1 MNEQIIFYFKILKH
15 FDLPELKV
23 VTVHASPY
31 SHVQEHYVQ
40 RPVMTV
46 RGWCKKLDAVNSF
59 HFYCLHSFMLYFSFF
74 FFFLPAFMKVEIFF
88 WENEKK
94 KSLFRHFENLLIRY
108 LDLKFFLRKWKKKI
122 TFSTFWKFVDLL
134 KLQGYPGF
142 SDLYVFFLFINLI
155 PYDKLKYKITFIWK
169 YGN

>member
-74 FFFLPAFMKVEIFF
+74 FFFFACFYES
-88 WENEKK
+88 WN
-94 KSLFRHFENLLIRY
+94 
-108 LDLKFFLRKWKKKI
+108 FFLRKWKKKI

-142 SDLYVFFLFINLI
+142 SDLYIFFLFINLI